1 MKKSIS
7 IVLAIL
13 MCFSCFSIISFA
25 ETTDS
30 EHITTIPEG
39 YVGVYD
45 IEDLYCIRNDMSANY
60 ILMNDIDLTE
70 ATAEGGDW
78 NYGGRGWNPIG
89 SNDVYGG
96 TEFEGIFDGNNY
108 SIIGLNIDINSY
120 PSGKS
125 LNTYI
130 GLFSIVSG
138 TIKNLCVNGT
148 LSTLKTPKY
157 NHYSTD
163 PNYYFGGICAYL
175 SEGGTIENCTNNVN
189 ISIYSPHGTS
199 GASPN
204 LHYYVV
210 RNYIGGIAGYSEGII
225 KYCSNYGNIDL
236 IVKSARDSSSNCCGI
251 AFSTSNDISYCLNS
265 GDICITSNGTET
277 TDSHY
282 SCNATAYGI
291 GYKANNCYNKGNID
305 GSASGNNSY
314 FSCYGIGRFIE
325 NCYNIGFVNGK
336 ISTNPTKCYYLENSA
351 SDPTG
356 ATPLTDTQMKLQSM
370 YSGWDFDT
378 IWTMEGREDYPYP
391 ELRDVPL
398 VLPDDKKTEITAE
411 ISIVGNG
418 KVGSV
423 LSADIKNLTPENA
436 TYSYEWTVGNTVVST
451 EETYTVAQSD
461 VNKDIILTI
470 KGNGDFK
477 GKISS
482 ETVTGI
488 CVHNAEEF
496 TYNNDA
502 TCTKNGTNTATCL
515 LCGEEFTVEA
525 ENTIVSHTFE
535 NYVYQNDATCT
546 NDGTSVAKCEYCDA
560 TDSKTADGTKT
571 GHSFSEAW
579 IIDKEATCSEE
590 GIKSHHCK
598 NCDAKA
604 DESALKKLAHEHS
617 ATVTNATCSENGKIV
632 YTCICGDTY
641 TEIIYAS
648 GHIDN
653 DGDSNCDSCY
663 EPIETDDNEPEC
675 KCICHETGIV
685 SILYKILV
693 TVQRY
698 FKVDLIGKVFKMG
711 KLCECGEYHY

>member
-7 IVLAIL
+7 IILAIL

-30 EHITTIPEG
+30 EHITTVPEG

-45 IEDLYCIRNDMSANY
+45 IEDLYCIRNDMTANY

-89 SNDVYGG
+89 SNDVYGE
-96 TEFEGIFDGNNY
+96 TEFEGIFDGNGY
-108 SIIGLNIDINSY
+108 QITGMTINITSV
-120 PSGKS
+120 PSGTGTAH
-125 LNTYI
+125 L
-130 GLFSIVSG
+130 GLFASVSG
-138 TIKNLCVNGT
+138 TIKNLTTEGSITTNMYGQMF
-148 LSTLKTPKY
+148 Y
-157 NHYSTD
+157 A
-163 PNYYFGGICAYL
+163 GGISALCK
-175 SEGGTIENCTNNVN
+175 GTIINCTNYVSIN
-189 ISIYSPHGTS
+189 ITCTGNTSSKTPTAGGIIGTCSSSSAKIINCINAADIYTFYDYAYTS
-199 GASPN
+199 SQYAYSS
-204 LHYYVV
+204 
-210 RNYIGGIAGYSEGII
+210 GIAGYTSSNAII
-225 KYCSNYGNIDL
+225 ENCINIGNITATG
-236 IVKSARDSSSNCCGI
+236 KTEYSSYNRANGI
-251 AFSTSNDISYCLNS
+251 ATNA
-265 GDICITSNGTET
+265 IT
-277 TDSHY
+277 
-282 SCNATAYGI
+282 
-291 GYKANNCYNKGNID
+291 K
-305 GSASGNNSY
+305 
-314 FSCYGIGRFIE
+314 
-325 NCYNIGFVNGK
+325 NCYNIGDIYGRSTSCGIGYATKVTHSYNIGSVTGNSSNSFA
-336 ISTNPTKCYYLENSA
+336 ISSEASTQCYYLENCGKS
-351 SDPTG
+351 SKG
-356 ATPLTDTQMKLQSM
+356 ATSLTDAQMKLQSM

-378 IWTMEGREDYPYP
+378 VWTMEGREDYPYP

-398 VLPDDKKTEITAE
+398 VLSDDKKTEITAE
-411 ISIVGNG
+411 ISIVGDG
-418 KVGSV
+418 KVDSV
-423 LSADIKNLTPENA
+423 LSADIKNLAPENA

-482 ETVTGI
+482 ETLTGI

-571 GHSFSEAW
+571 GHSFYEAW

-598 NCDAKA
+598 NCDAKT
-604 DESALKKLAHEHS
+604 DETALKKLAHEHS

-653 DGDSNCDSCY
+653 DGDTNCDSCY
-663 EPIETDDNEPEC
+663 EPIETEENDEPEC
-675 KCICHETGIV
+675 KCICHEKGIFGIV
-685 SILYKILV
+685 YKILV

-711 KLCECGEYHY
+711 RLCECGEYHY

>member
-7 IVLAIL
+7 IILAIL

-30 EHITTIPEG
+30 EHITTVPEG
-39 YVGVYD
+39 YVGIYTKD
-45 IEDLYCIRNDMSANY
+45 DLDNIKLDLSGKY
-60 ILMNDIDLTE
+60 ILMNDIVFTE
-70 ATAEGGDW
+70 EDYAEGGSFY
-78 NYGGRGWNPIG
+78 NSGKGWSPIG
-89 SNDVYGG
+89 TEDYPFKG
-96 TEFEGIFDGNNY
+96 TFNGNGY
-108 SIIGLNIDINSY
+108 SIVNLQINN
-120 PSGKS
+120 P
-125 LNTYI
+125 NETHQ
-130 GLFSIVSG
+130 GLFGYIYTATV
-138 TIKNLCVNGT
+138 KQVT
-148 LSTLKTPKY
+148 LA
-157 NHYSTD
+157 NA
-163 PNYYFGGICAYL
+163 NIIGG
-175 SEGGTIENCTNNVN
+175 S
-189 ISIYSPHGTS
+189 
-199 GASPN
+199 
-204 LHYYVV
+204 
-210 RNYIGGIAGYSEGII
+210 YIGGIIGEAEYGSKISNCIFSGIVQGVNCVGGIAGQLTVWGNSYGYYSSVTIEKCANTGTINGVKYVGGIVGYTQSHSSYNSGSTYVYVKNCFNAGYIYATNIAAGISCDTGYS
-225 KYCSNYGNIDL
+225 KVQNCLS
-236 IVKSARDSSSNCCGI
+236 VEEVSAKNASP
-251 AFSTSNDISYCLNS
+251 
-265 GDICITSNGTET
+265 ITNGGT
-277 TDSHY
+277 T
-282 SCNATAYGI
+282 T
-291 GYKANNCYNKGNID
+291 
-305 GSASGNNSY
+305 
-314 FSCYGIGRFIE
+314 F
-325 NCYNIGFVNGK
+325 
-336 ISTNPTKCYYLENSA
+336 CYYLDETTA
-351 SDPTG
+351 DYTGTHGTPKSDDQLRKKGTFE
-356 ATPLTDTQMKLQSM
+356 Q
-370 YSGWDFDT
+370 WDFDT
-378 IWTMEGREDYPYP
+378 VWTMEGREDYPYP
-391 ELRDVPL
+391 ELRDAPL
-398 VLPDDKKTEITAE
+398 VLPDDKKTEISAE
-411 ISIVGNG
+411 ISIVGDG

-423 LSADIKNLTPENA
+423 LSADIKNLAPENA

-482 ETVTGI
+482 EALTGI

-535 NYVYQNDATCT
+535 NYIYQNDATCT

-571 GHSFSEAW
+571 GHSFYEAW

-598 NCDAKA
+598 NCDAKT
-604 DESALKKLAHEHS
+604 DETALKKLAHEHS

-663 EPIETDDNEPEC
+663 EPIETEENDEPEC
-675 KCICHETGIV
+675 KCICHEKGIFGIV
-685 SILYKILV
+685 YKILV

-711 KLCECGEYHY
+711 RLCECGEYHY